1 MKLLNQY
8 TCFHLK
14 DYRHNYRSLEDPLV
28 QESILSIF
36 NFCRIQLQN
45 KGTVRMDYNW
55 QVVMEEFMQASRSVT
70 FAAETVAGSRAGS
83 ITPSVVGD
91 ITLHMPFSVEPAFG
105 SILPG
110 KKADIKVRTGSNV
123 LKH

>member
-1 MKLLNQY
+1 M
-8 TCFHLK
+8 
-14 DYRHNYRSLEDPLV
+14 
-28 QESILSIF
+28 
-36 NFCRIQLQN
+36 
-45 KGTVRMDYNW
+45 RMDYNW

-91 ITLHMPFSVEPAFG
+91 MTLHMPFSVEPAFG

-110 KKADIKVRTGSNV
+110 KKADIKVRSTLNRQ
-123 LKH
+123 